1 MSVKVEVG
9 CLYSVTS
16 GFYPDTCCDS
26 FDTITDRS
34 CLFHVSSS
42 QHWYPRLMVTC
53 CSQNECFFVTFMDYF
68 FAWNFKSFHNGAYFD
83 VTSKIAEI
91 EGTCTLRSLS
101 LVVFIDRLPE
111 PPKFEGALEPN
122 NLLQKSERI
131 FENEISGPESI
142 VVDGGEGSRE
152 FKSSKET
159 LIKLSPITPYL
170 LKQSVVLCI
179 GYIFAWF
186 HLMWNES
193 FW

>member
-68 FAWNFKSFHNGAYFD
+68 FAGNFKSFHNGANFD
-83 VTSKIAEI
+83 VTSNIADSEI
-91 EGTCTLRSLS
+91 KGSLRSLV
-101 LVVFIDRLPE
+101 LVVLLT
-111 PPKFEGALEPN
+111 GCLN
-122 NLLQKSERI
+122 HLNLKECLSQTICYRSQR
-131 FENEISGPESI
+131 ESLRMKYQ
-142 VVDGGEGSRE
+142 G
-152 FKSSKET
+152 
-159 LIKLSPITPYL
+159 LNPLS
-170 LKQSVVLCI
+170 
-179 GYIFAWF
+179 
-186 HLMWNES
+186 
-193 FW
+193 